1 MQRIAVGVDAGKR
14 THRVAAYD
22 PAAGTVVGQG
32 SFPVSRDGFEQLVL
46 FLHHHASD
54 QAEVLV
60 GIEATGHYHVT
71 LVEFLLERGYAVVLV
86 NPYQAA
92 QFRRSQGAKAKT
104 DRIDARAL
112 ARFVAVSGLRAVSPT
127 DARLV
132 GLRESTRF
140 RADLVGQRTTA
151 LNTLQAALDL
161 AFPELLTIFKQP
173 GSRTVLGVDKF
184 RRRYGRVASRGARR
198 PPPVSSPSLPGR
210 DHQPCCLA
218 VLPVHLSHR

>member
-32 SFPVSRDGFEQLVL
+32 SFPVSRVGFEQLAL
-46 FLHHHASD
+46 FLHQHASD
-54 QAEVLV
+54 EAEVLV
-60 GIEATGHYHVT
+60 GIAATGHYHVT

-112 ARFVAVSGLRAVSPT
+112 ARFVAVSGLRPGPPT
-127 DARLV
+127 HTRPA
-132 GLRESTRF
+132 GLRGLTPF
-140 RADLVGQRTTA
+140 PADLVGQRTTA

-161 AFPELLTIFKQP
+161 AFPELLSIFK
-173 GSRTVLGVDKF
+173 
-184 RRRYGRVASRGARR
+184 
-198 PPPVSSPSLPGR
+198 
-210 DHQPCCLA
+210 
-218 VLPVHLSHR
+218 